1 MARKNLLI
9 SGLFAML
16 WYVAINIFVPMQY
29 AGYDIASQTISE
41 LSAVDAP
48 TRSLW
53 VVLCIFYSLLFMAFG
68 IGILLTSNG
77 DRKLRFVAGVII
89 MDAVIGI
96 FWPPMHQRVVLAA
109 GGGSFTDTLH
119 IVWTF
124 IHLVLVLLMIGF
136 GAAAFGK
143 AFRIF
148 SFGIVLIFI
157 VFGILTA
164 NESPGLEAGLPTPFI
179 GIWER
184 INIGAYMVWIIVF
197 AILLLK
203 RDKTSIA
210 THANLI

>member
-48 TRSLW
+48 TRFLW
-53 VVLCIFYSLLFMAFG
+53 VVLCILYSLLFMAFG
-68 IGILLTSNG
+68 IGILSTSNG

-89 MDAVIGI
+89 MDAVISI
-96 FWPPMHQRVVLAA
+96 FWPPMHRREVLAA
-109 GGGSFTDTLH
+109 GGGSLTDTLH

-164 NESPGLEAGLPTPFI
+164 NESPGLDAGLPTPYI

-184 INIGAYMVWIIVF
+184 INIGAYLVWIIVF
-197 AILLLK
+197 AILLLI

-210 THANLI
+210 THANFV